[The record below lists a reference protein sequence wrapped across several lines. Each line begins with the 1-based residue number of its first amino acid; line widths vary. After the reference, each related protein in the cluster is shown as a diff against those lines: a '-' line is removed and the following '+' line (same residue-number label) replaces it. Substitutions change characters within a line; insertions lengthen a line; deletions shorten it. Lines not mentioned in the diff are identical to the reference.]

1 MSTAACKA
9 LIVQQYK
16 NSTARLQQ
24 DYSSLNNVFNKGL
37 L

>member
-1 MSTAACKA
+1 MSTAAYKA
-9 LIVQQYK
+9 LIVQQYN

-24 DYSSLNNVFNKGL
+24 DYSSLNNIINKGL